1 MERRTSVSQEGENSY
16 DNRQA
21 KQRATVKWL
30 LSKAYNNKVPE
41 NVKEPF
47 YKDHENQEHLKP
59 QLVHSF
65 SNAELYCL
73 ALANI
78 YTDPNY
84 HNLNHWGILRALNNK
99 GIYPDKRL
107 TETVLIQTNPLKLSA
122 HLSVMEAIMSL
133 YAKEVATPDRVVAAV
148 ERFSPAKEEIPL
160 PSDHEAA
167 LVLWINEA
175 VTSLNT
181 RISQENSQ
189 SGGSESRV
197 FPRIKDLHELSDGV
211 GLAALVSFYCP
222 EDLPHSS
229 IVLAKVPTVSD
240 CVRNLMLVYNFCA
253 QCLPSPIFHMM
264 PEDVGFMRGSM
275 RSNLVVFL
283 ADLFNLLEIHP
294 AQCVRF
300 DRGAAPLTEVQP
312 LAQSSPSI
320 VKRYVSNNNNS
331 TAGTAELNGGD
342 ESSFVVHRGKSIPT
356 LSSMFQHNSSNNSNS
371 NATSDN
377 VPAGKPSNWEDTRGK
392 TYYAGRRSR
401 RNSLSDDSQLTVENF
416 GGSQENL
423 HFLGRNPDKQVAVH
437 VGSREPTNVQSP
449 RIIAQENRNS
459 TSVHNVLVEAQ
470 SDEPIDTSRYTTTP
484 HSRSNSISYPSP
496 AAPLPTATAHQYTP
510 SSRGSTQAA
519 AHNASSSGL
528 QNLLYDPPSPPPT
541 QPSQNQTPPPLSQL
555 HSNQSSTGNN
565 SGANNYYASQSG
577 GVANNNNSTST
588 NSNSSHSETSSR
600 RMSTF
605 ATLPAQHSPGQAKSN
620 TTTWQQ
626 QSSGANDGMM
636 NNKNNDDGS
645 VDTSQL
651 MNIRLELEEKRRQI
665 ESEKR
670 RAEAVISRQR
680 QKMGKA
686 AFFQAVSKDIS
697 EVEQKWSEN
706 GGTQGPPFVD
716 HRKSNNNTPETL
728 IDQYQHSIA
737 QIQEMQSDI
746 QRLTQQQH
754 QQQHQQQQN
763 PYHPQQ
769 HHPPNSHLI
778 QQPPNNVLIQPPQ
791 PVTLHSF
798 AGSGAAQPQPITMNY
813 YAPPGSG
820 SPQPAPQPVY
830 QPTVITC
837 DIVHQ
842 PSPPMQQ
849 WNNLSYQQQVAP
861 SHHML
866 TQHVLHQHHPSASPS
881 PPHHEMLMYQQK
893 PVDSQNSQS
902 IVYSSQQ
909 QQKPNYFHQQH
920 EQVDRLIRSNDP
932 NQMNQSEPG
941 ERFFLHDPHQNNTMS
956 QQHNNMSQQHNA
968 MNTNSSSR
976 KSWNTPS
983 SPQLINFAGVNSH
996 NVSHNNSN
1004 SGSAPVYQ
1012 QQQEQTNNNRN
1023 VWNTRNDNNKPN
1035 NNNSTSRSNSSNN
1048 NFTSQNGRGGDQ
1060 GGAPT
1065 PPPRRSSQVS
1075 HAPIPAPPADDME
1088 PQSISFIGTE
1098 DEEEDLSQGLSK
1110 MNITSGSRTY
1120 RIPSP
1125 TRQHVRN
1132 SISHQQQSLSSS
1144 GKQSPISTST
1154 PKGAAQSP
1162 VSLASLGAQQGTP
1175 QGQPE
1180 KGFYISFDD
1189 DVAPKRPK
1197 PPLRAKKSPKKVTM
1211 DEMER
1216 KKERI
1221 MLQSLQRRQQQEEM
1235 KIRKELEAQRR
1246 RDVEKRKA
1254 DEKER
1259 KKQEMEARRAAI
1271 LESHRIKKALEK
1283 AEMEGDKEALY
1294 SLRALQQNLNLNNS
1308 HLNNSSSNSSSQ
1320 GPPRLRG
1327 SKPSTSRPRPKTI
1340 HIDNHSSS
1348 DLADGMITPGSRGGK
1363 GSTSNLSVLS
1373 NASSNMRRDYY
1384 RGSQD
1389 CLAETRRTSS
1399 ASFISDFGD
1408 DSRGTS
1414 PGRTMGRRGSYKT
1427 TSRGSSCD
1435 QDSMLYRGGGGGGD
1449 TDSGLG
1455 LGTPLR
1461 RAPSP
1466 HHPSSPSGPGS
1477 LPLHRI
1483 RNRFDD
1489 TVSESGSDYC
1499 GPRLYKQPTTKS
1511 NRGIILNAVEY
1522 CVFPGAVNR
1531 DAKHRV
1537 LDEIHRSETRHFLIL
1552 FRDARCQ
1559 FRALYAYTPDS
1570 EDGIEVVKLYGT
1582 GPKVVTDR
1590 MFDQFFKYNSGGKT
1604 FAQIHTKHLTVTI
1617 DAFTIHNSLWQGKK
1631 VNLPNKRDMSLVI

>member
-300 DRGAAPLTEVQP
+300 DRGAAPLTEAFPRNMHGVAHRRCFPPPITGIPDLRSGLDTNSCFTVQP

-686 AFFQAVSKDIS
+686 AFFQAVSKGGGGKGSLNSSPSSSSLKTPDSDPGSARSAPSKEEDESGEGGPAPPQRPLSFQDIS

-1035 NNNSTSRSNSSNN
+1035 NNNNN
-1048 NFTSQNGRGGDQ
+1048 N
-1060 GGAPT
+1060 
-1065 PPPRRSSQVS
+1065 
-1075 HAPIPAPPADDME
+1075 
-1088 PQSISFIGTE
+1088 
-1098 DEEEDLSQGLSK
+1098 SK
-1110 MNITSGSRTY
+1110 V
-1120 RIPSP
+1120 
-1125 TRQHVRN
+1125 H
-1132 SISHQQQSLSSS
+1132 
-1144 GKQSPISTST
+1144 
-1154 PKGAAQSP
+1154 
-1162 VSLASLGAQQGTP
+1162 
-1175 QGQPE
+1175 
-1180 KGFYISFDD
+1180 
-1189 DVAPKRPK
+1189 
-1197 PPLRAKKSPKKVTM
+1197 
-1211 DEMER
+1211 
-1216 KKERI
+1216 
-1221 MLQSLQRRQQQEEM
+1221 
-1235 KIRKELEAQRR
+1235 
-1246 RDVEKRKA
+1246 
-1254 DEKER
+1254 
-1259 KKQEMEARRAAI
+1259 
-1271 LESHRIKKALEK
+1271 
-1283 AEMEGDKEALY
+1283 
-1294 SLRALQQNLNLNNS
+1294 
-1308 HLNNSSSNSSSQ
+1308 
-1320 GPPRLRG
+1320 
-1327 SKPSTSRPRPKTI
+1327 
-1340 HIDNHSSS
+1340 
-1348 DLADGMITPGSRGGK
+1348 
-1363 GSTSNLSVLS
+1363 
-1373 NASSNMRRDYY
+1373 
-1384 RGSQD
+1384 
-1389 CLAETRRTSS
+1389 
-1399 ASFISDFGD
+1399 
-1408 DSRGTS
+1408 
-1414 PGRTMGRRGSYKT
+1414 
-1427 TSRGSSCD
+1427 
-1435 QDSMLYRGGGGGGD
+1435 
-1449 TDSGLG
+1449 
-1455 LGTPLR
+1455 
-1461 RAPSP
+1461 
-1466 HHPSSPSGPGS
+1466 
-1477 LPLHRI
+1477 
-1483 RNRFDD
+1483 
-1489 TVSESGSDYC
+1489 
-1499 GPRLYKQPTTKS
+1499 
-1511 NRGIILNAVEY
+1511 
-1522 CVFPGAVNR
+1522 
-1531 DAKHRV
+1531 
-1537 LDEIHRSETRHFLIL
+1537 
-1552 FRDARCQ
+1552 
-1559 FRALYAYTPDS
+1559 
-1570 EDGIEVVKLYGT
+1570 
-1582 GPKVVTDR
+1582 
-1590 MFDQFFKYNSGGKT
+1590 QFFLS
-1604 FAQIHTKHLTVTI
+1604 F
-1617 DAFTIHNSLWQGKK
+1617 
-1631 VNLPNKRDMSLVI
+1631 